1 MGAFRNKIHI
11 EVSASTCIIGA
22 LALLVL
28 PLKWLIA
35 AALAAAIHEVFH
47 ILAVRLCGSQVRK
60 IEIRAFGA
68 VIDVSPMS
76 RGKELL
82 CALAGPLGGF
92 LLLILAKW
100 LPRVAVCGAFHSV
113 YNLLPIYPL
122 DGGRALRCGA
132 AILLPPPVADAVC
145 LWTERVV
152 KLLLVGIGIYGCCI
166 MKLGLLPLIFAILLA
181 ARVHPEKILA
191 KKAARGYNSPT
202 IAKRYDYDGFT
213 KPDSPHGAKA
223 CPIYRRRI

>member
-1 MGAFRNKIHI
+1 MGIFRNKVGFEI
-11 EVSASTCIIGA
+11 SASICIMGA

-28 PLKWLIA
+28 PLKWVIA
-35 AALAAAIHEVFH
+35 AVLAAVVHELCH
-47 ILAVRLCGSQVRK
+47 IFAVRLCGSQIRRL
-60 IEIRAFGA
+60 EIGASGA
-68 VIDVSPMS
+68 VIECTTMS
-76 RGKELL
+76 RGRELI
-82 CALAGPLGGF
+82 CCLAGPFGGLS
-92 LLLILAKW
+92 LLLFAKW
-100 LPRVAVCGAFHSV
+100 IPRVALCTAFQSA

-145 LWTERVV
+145 LWTERAV

-166 MKLGLLPLIFAILLA
+166 LKLGLLPLILAILLA
-181 ARVHPEKILA
+181 TRSKPEKILA

-213 KPDSPHGAKA
+213 KPDTSHGAEA
-223 CPIYRRRI
+223 CPVHRWGI